1 MRSATCGTTTP
12 RELWEPSVL
21 GVLEKLE
28 GCMTVVLAMLKEVKE
43 PVSTRQVVDQ
53 CSAEKKVEDPAD
65 ELREMAESRAKA
77 WLAENSA
84 ADAWMAELKDF
95 EESRE
100 SSSGAESMLTC
111 SEVEL
116 LTEERS
122 HAGIVS
128 PFQMFRE
135 RSSVRQGAEEP
146 ELTHLAAMV
155 TGADMELD
163 GMKDLVAQSSPT
175 GWARLS
181 ELKEKAD
188 ENNMELQSQR
198 EALDKMDGT
207 IWDGL
212 QGAGQVESEVTQLPE
227 RIKGEIRAKDLDA
240 TSAADTWAQEWYISL
255 DERVTAP
262 GRQLDEKVLAFS
274 KQLAEAVK
282 QLKAWEDDCDS
293 LRVAGSRLQAR
304 TEQLEVRLD
313 TEIEQ
318 LNDGLAD
325 LEEAGSAMRSV
336 ERRCMVMLKGHQ
348 SRMDA
353 ELVRLQECNM
363 KASQKFDHLLSIIQG
378 I

>member
-1 MRSATCGTTTP
+1 MESHPDQTAAILFSSVCRHGVRCPYRKQRRCWFRHDDGEQAWSACSTLHADEARSLERPMRSATSGTTTP

-135 RSSVRQGAEEP
+135 RSSVRQGAQE
-146 ELTHLAAMV
+146 
-155 TGADMELD
+155 
-163 GMKDLVAQSSPT
+163 
-175 GWARLS
+175 
-181 ELKEKAD
+181 
-188 ENNMELQSQR
+188 
-198 EALDKMDGT
+198 
-207 IWDGL
+207 
-212 QGAGQVESEVTQLPE
+212 PE
-227 RIKGEIRAKDLDA
+227 RILPQWSQVR
-240 TSAADTWAQEWYISL
+240 TWSSM
-255 DERVTAP
+255 
-262 GRQLDEKVLAFS
+262 G
-274 KQLAEAVK
+274 
-282 QLKAWEDDCDS
+282 
-293 LRVAGSRLQAR
+293 
-304 TEQLEVRLD
+304 
-313 TEIEQ
+313 
-318 LNDGLAD
+318 
-325 LEEAGSAMRSV
+325 
-336 ERRCMVMLKGHQ
+336 
-348 SRMDA
+348 
-353 ELVRLQECNM
+353 
-363 KASQKFDHLLSIIQG
+363 
-378 I
+378 